1 MTKASNKKEY
11 PPPAPRSLHLSQV
24 GTSTYAMPTQGWFQY
39 VSCPH
44 YFAELLIYISFMLMA
59 GWNGGGPS
67 QGYVVALH
75 WVFANQA
82 LVAGHTHAW
91 YKSKFED
98 YPLSRRRLIPGV
110 W

>member
-1 MTKASNKKEY
+1 
-11 PPPAPRSLHLSQV
+11 
-24 GTSTYAMPTQGWFQY
+24 MPTQGWFQY

-59 GWNGGGPS
+59 GWSGGGPS
-67 QGYVVALH
+67 QGYAVALH

-82 LVAGHTHAW
+82 LVAGHSHAW

-98 YPLSRRRLIPGV
+98 YPPSRKRLIPGV